1 MKARDKDNLREIKNS
16 LPRFISI
23 MIIVF
28 LGVFVLIG
36 LISTGKIMRNT
47 IDDKIEKLNQE
58 DLKVSVPIGLEAKDR
73 QIIEDQEDIKELE
86 YGYDKDVF
94 LDGDPTVIKVLNMP
108 YEISKPEIIEGREL
122 EGPDEIILDS
132 RMKKAGSK
140 IGDTISFK
148 EDNDDDEDNDLK
160 RLSFKVVGFAN
171 SLDFLQEN
179 NAAYSERGYG
189 QISYFAYIDDGNF
202 SGDPTLAKIKFL
214 GTEGLKTSD
223 KDYVD
228 YMDKKKRA
236 LKIDLKSRPKERL
249 ASIQGEISGKI
260 TDAEGKITDAETK
273 LSDAKDKLVK
283 GREDLNKGKSD
294 YKEGLDKYNEEK
306 DKAESEISKNRN
318 KLYKAS
324 VEIDDGER
332 KLIDGYEK
340 LSDGKKRLDDAKTEL
355 NSGRKKLTEG
365 KEKYQKGLGEV
376 EASEKALRQGEDQL
390 ADGRKKLD
398 DGWDKIEESRKKL
411 ADGMKKY
418 EEGEREY
425 QAGIAQLEAGKDKLV
440 SQMGASSYEDA
451 VEKIYALDKALEA
464 GEDLVK
470 KFQQ

>member
-1 MKARDKDNLREIKNS
+1 VKARDKDNLREIKNS

-36 LISTGKIMRNT
+36 LISTGKVMRNT

-94 LDGDPTVIKVLNMP
+94 LEGDPTVIKVLNMP

-132 RMKKAGSK
+132 RMKQTGSK

-179 NAAYSERGYG
+179 NATYSERGYG
-189 QISYFAYIDDGNF
+189 QISYFAFIDDGNF

-223 KDYVD
+223 KDYID

-249 ASIQGEISGKI
+249 DSIQGEISDRI
-260 TDAEGKITDAETK
+260 TDAEDKITDAETK

-283 GREDLNKGKSD
+283 GREDLNKGSPTTR
-294 YKEGLDKYNEEK
+294 
-306 DKAESEISKNRN
+306 KALTSTM
-318 KLYKAS
+318 
-324 VEIDDGER
+324 
-332 KLIDGYEK
+332 
-340 LSDGKKRLDDAKTEL
+340 KKRT
-355 NSGRKKLTEG
+355 R
-365 KEKYQKGLGEV
+365 
-376 EASEKALRQGEDQL
+376 R
-390 ADGRKKLD
+390 
-398 DGWDKIEESRKKL
+398 SRKFL
-411 ADGMKKY
+411 
-418 EEGEREY
+418 
-425 QAGIAQLEAGKDKLV
+425 
-440 SQMGASSYEDA
+440 
-451 VEKIYALDKALEA
+451 KIGTSFTRHLWK
-464 GEDLVK
+464 
-470 KFQQ
+470 

>member
-36 LISTGKIMRNT
+36 LISTGKVMRNT

-148 EDNDDDEDNDLK
+148 EDNDNDLK

-179 NAAYSERGYG
+179 NATYSERGYG
-189 QISYFAYIDDGNF
+189 QISYFAFIDDGNF

-249 ASIQGEISGKI
+249 ASIQGEISDKI

-306 DKAESEISKNRN
+306 DKAE
-318 KLYKAS
+318 
-324 VEIDDGER
+324 
-332 KLIDGYEK
+332 
-340 LSDGKKRLDDAKTEL
+340 
-355 NSGRKKLTEG
+355 
-365 KEKYQKGLGEV
+365 
-376 EASEKALRQGEDQL
+376 
-390 ADGRKKLD
+390 
-398 DGWDKIEESRKKL
+398 
-411 ADGMKKY
+411 
-418 EEGEREY
+418 
-425 QAGIAQLEAGKDKLV
+425 
-440 SQMGASSYEDA
+440 
-451 VEKIYALDKALEA
+451 
-464 GEDLVK
+464 
-470 KFQQ
+470 